1 MSNICSFV
9 HFQTILLRTIA
20 LYNSVL
26 SVTNAKPNKALVIF
40 YAKKIRLSGSNPGVE
55 TNLYIMILV

>member
-1 MSNICSFV
+1 M
-9 HFQTILLRTIA
+9 RTIA